1 VLELTGGRG
10 ADCGCEC
17 VGYQAHDPAGH
28 EHPNTALNN
37 LVRSVRFTGSIGV
50 VGVYVPA
57 DPGGSDE
64 LAPAARSRSTSGCTG
79 LRASRWELASAR

>member
-1 VLELTGGRG
+1 VLELTGGQG

-28 EHPNTALNN
+28 EHPNAALNN
-37 LVRSVRFTGSIGV
+37 LVRSVRFSGSIGV

-57 DPGGSDE
+57 DPGGPDG
-64 LAPAARSRSTSGCTG
+64 LARRGEVAFDFGLYWFKGHRMGTG
-79 LRASRWELASAR
+79 